1 MDVSRITIEVGG
13 YRWRVHGK
21 QVKGK
26 FQTHLVEL
34 LGNAWLDVPLTKRL
48 RQELRDAIAQFLHVK
63 VEEVSSIPTD
73 LILA

>member
-21 QVKGK
+21 TSGGK
-26 FQTHLVEL
+26 FHTHLVEL
-34 LGNAWLDVPLTKRL
+34 LGNALLDVPLTKRL
-48 RQELRDAIAQFLHVK
+48 RQELRDAVAKSLRVD
-63 VEEVSSIPTD
+63 VEDVRPIPAD

>member
-21 QVKGK
+21 TSGGK
-26 FQTHLVEL
+26 FHTHLVEL
-34 LGNAWLDVPLTKRL
+34 LGNEWLDVPLTKQL
-48 RQELRDAIAQFLHVK
+48 RQELRDAVAKCLGVD
-63 VEEVSSIPTD
+63 VEDVRPIPAD

>member
-1 MDVSRITIEVGG
+1 MDVARITIEVGG

-21 QVKGK
+21 TSGGK

-34 LGNAWLDVPLTKRL
+34 LGNEWLDAPLTKQL
-48 RQELRDAIAQFLHVK
+48 RQELRDAVAKCLG
-63 VEEVSSIPTD
+63 VEVEDVRPIPAD